1 MVGEAARLGRIAK
14 PAECLGGVQSLRLLQ
29 GERLHLFGDADPAS
43 LLPGVGHEP
52 AITSDRFD
60 SGFELHATIA
70 VGCTERLAKDT
81 GGMKSNQWNGDL
93 LSAADHKKFLSVY
106 IRQLSV
112 DLAVDDRDRNGSEV
126 RYLRPFTARIAIGH
140 FASPMSTTSASL
152 YRMDRPR
159 LWGRDAFAGQ
169 LMADLEAG
177 CTIIGLEGVT
187 GAGKSE
193 FGFQF
198 ARLCQEERGP
208 DPLMID
214 GGVAATE
221 ELLVGAM
228 CAQLR
233 EVPRAKFQGFEEKA
247 QRFLDR
253 LVPGMRKIGSA
264 MIQDLAKAAGF
275 GKVEKTVG
283 AVTNFLAGLD
293 GEPDPYGKL
302 AEADASS
309 RRALIIEYLQFVTD
323 LGNPLCI
330 VVDDYERLET
340 SAREFLRLLLRR
352 KPDNCLLLIA
362 VNTEGE
368 PSSDWRSILAPNIKA
383 ANGEVY
389 LMPDLSMVEIAAWYQ
404 AVVGIEADEQTV
416 EDLIHQSRGGRPAYI
431 ATILAA
437 VQTGRAQPRIPE
449 FDEIQAARRRSL
461 SPGAHTLGDLMSLL
475 PGAVAVPRTLLD
487 AAAGAAGIDLR
498 SSFDELY
505 DASLVQRVGERV
517 RFVHSSYAISWTADI
532 TEQRRDELEELWYK
546 ALEQAGYANGDD
558 LTGGLI
564 SLVAPRIVERQSN
577 DDITRLATSLEQH
590 GAQDDSLLLLS
601 TSWQT
606 PHDAGTGRN
615 GVIEH
620 ALQAARLQLD
630 LGRYAAV
637 QEPLRAVELKEP
649 DGTPLRNAADLLRMK
664 LALRLNRYPLVWSLS
679 NKLAKKAADDPAIQL
694 ERELLVNTALR
705 DLMDEVGILASIERL
720 QGIADNVGDADRAA
734 INRSLARSY
743 AKIGETDKAL
753 RLAKDALELAD
764 VEGDVRSIG
773 NAHLA
778 LAEALRHAG
787 HELDALDHYR
797 FAIDFASASGN
808 RDSELWSRMG
818 EASTHLQ
825 VGDLDP
831 AHASLATAAALASD
845 PEFEH
850 PLETAHVALIGA
862 LAEILAGNAVDQ
874 GTVLAPYRR
883 LRIGWPESYIQETQ
897 SRGALP
903 RAIPL

>member
-1 MVGEAARLGRIAK
+1 
-14 PAECLGGVQSLRLLQ
+14 
-29 GERLHLFGDADPAS
+29 
-43 LLPGVGHEP
+43 
-52 AITSDRFD
+52 
-60 SGFELHATIA
+60 
-70 VGCTERLAKDT
+70 
-81 GGMKSNQWNGDL
+81 
-93 LSAADHKKFLSVY
+93 
-106 IRQLSV
+106 
-112 DLAVDDRDRNGSEV
+112 
-126 RYLRPFTARIAIGH
+126 
-140 FASPMSTTSASL
+140 MSTASISL
-152 YRMDRPR
+152 YRMDQPR

-198 ARLCQEERGP
+198 ARLYQEERGP
-208 DPLMID
+208 DPLVID

-221 ELLVGAM
+221 ELLISNM
-228 CAQLR
+228 CAQLGA
-233 EVPRAKFQGFEEKA
+233 VPRAEFQGFEEKA

-253 LVPGMRKIGSA
+253 LVPGMRKIGGA
-264 MIQDLAKAAGF
+264 MIQDLAKVAGF
-275 GKVEKTVG
+275 DKVEKTVE
-283 AVTNFLAGLD
+283 AVTDFLAGLD

-302 AEADASS
+302 AEADESN
-309 RRALIIEYLQFVTD
+309 RRALIIEYLHFVTD

-330 VVDDYERLET
+330 VVDNYELLET

-352 KPDNCLLLIA
+352 RPDNCLLLIA
-362 VNTEGE
+362 VNTEVE
-368 PSSDWRSILAPNIKA
+368 PPSDWRSILAPNIKA

-389 LMPDLSMVEIAAWYQ
+389 LIPDLSREEIAAWYQ

-416 EDLIHQSRGGRPAYI
+416 EDLIRQSRGGRPAYI

-437 VQTGRAQPRIPE
+437 MHTGRAQPRIPD

-461 SPGAHTLGDLMSLL
+461 SPGAHALGDLMSLL
-475 PGAVAVPRTLLD
+475 PGDVAVPRALLD
-487 AAAGAAGIDLR
+487 AASSAAGIDPR

-505 DASLVQRVGERV
+505 GASLVERFGERV
-517 RFVHSSYAISWTADI
+517 RFVHSSYAMSWTGDI
-532 TEQRRDELEELWYK
+532 TEQRRDELKEVWYK
-546 ALEQAGYANGDD
+546 ALAQAGYANGDD

-564 SLVAPRIVERQSN
+564 SLVAPRIVERQSS
-577 DDITRLATSLEQH
+577 DDITRLATSLEEH
-590 GAQDDSLLLLS
+590 GAQDDSLLLLT
-601 TSWQT
+601 TSWQA
-606 PHDAGTGRN
+606 PFDAGTGRD

-679 NKLAKKAADDPAIQL
+679 NKLAKKASDDPAVQL
-694 ERELLVNTALR
+694 ELELLVNTALR

-720 QGIADNVGDADRAA
+720 QGIADKVGNADLAA

-743 AKIGETDKAL
+743 SKIGEIDKAL

-764 VEGDVRSIG
+764 AEGEVRSIG

-778 LAEALRHAG
+778 FGEALRYAG
-787 HELDALDHYR
+787 QELDALDHYQI
-797 FAIDFASASGN
+797 ATDFAGAYGN
-808 RDSELWSRMG
+808 RDSEVWSRMG

-825 VGDLDP
+825 MGNFDL
-831 AHASLATAAALASD
+831 ARASLAAAAALVSD
-845 PEFEH
+845 PEFDH

-862 LAEILAGNAVDQ
+862 LAEILAGSSVDE

-883 LRIGWPESYIQETQ
+883 LRIGWPEAYLQETK

-903 RAIPL
+903 RSIPL